1 MRADRGDAAESGPG
15 ARRARYE
22 QRADEGAGVGPEVWV
37 QPDRLEL
44 LDGKVEEL
52 DDRFLE
58 KRLVDERQL
67 PRPERVKQE
76 AQAMV
81 ARVFAG
87 NRIRRS
93 LRARG
98 HDDRWRRCALI
109 DARCLRRLRV

>member
-15 ARRARYE
+15 ARRARRE

-81 ARVFAG
+81 ARVFG
-87 NRIRRS
+87 GDRLGRS
-93 LRARG
+93 FRACR
-98 HDDRWRRCALI
+98 HAYCRRRCALI
-109 DARCLRRLRV
+109 E